1 MNYPQA
7 NNNCLPDTSL
17 TRKED
22 RQTPETN
29 QAQLRLENAPGRLHP
44 AGMNEKSQGEKGV
57 AMNIGEELS
66 DGMLAN
72 VFGGA
77 SIKEI
82 ITYINTNMS
91 AVPERSRETI
101 INTLIKNGKAGAVK
115 MASSLLK
122 NDQESLQSLLAYMKR

>member
-1 MNYPQA
+1 
-7 NNNCLPDTSL
+7 
-17 TRKED
+17 
-22 RQTPETN
+22 
-29 QAQLRLENAPGRLHP
+29 
-44 AGMNEKSQGEKGV
+44 
-57 AMNIGEELS
+57 MNIGEELS

-101 INTLIKNGKAGAVK
+101 IDTLIKNGKAGAVK